1 MYKNYARLRD
11 EKGVTDYE
19 VAKQT
24 GVATATLTSWKQGI
38 YQPKIDKMMAIAK
51 YFGVSLE
58 ELVKEEEET

>member
-51 YFGVSLE
+51 YFDVSLE